1 MVNRTRVAREVERRS
16 DALASKLRGRLGIRE
31 ERKLEQIER
40 IAVACG
46 LTLLLEWAIEKNS
59 LECTREPCMADPV
72 LMFYSSSKPNM
83 SLKLFVFKLFKYLN
97 CSLSVFTTALVLMD
111 RLVKKGNHY
120 RLNEYN
126 VHRIF
131 LATSL
136 ISCKLLDDKQ
146 KPLKLFAMV
155 GGISPTE
162 LCALEKVCLETL
174 EYDLYVNPA
183 VYALYERRLR
193 ASVQPQN
200 SLEMLRRRR
209 SRKFDN

>member
-1 MVNRTRVAREVERRS
+1 MVNRMRVAREVERRS
-16 DALASKLRGRLGIRE
+16 DALAHKLGGRPGIRE

-46 LTLLLEWAIEKNS
+46 LTRLLEWAIQRNS
-59 LECTREPCMADPV
+59 VEFTCEPRMVDPA
-72 LMFYSSSKPNM
+72 LMFYSSAKPNL

-136 ISCKLLDDKQ
+136 IACKLLDDKPR
-146 KPLKLFAMV
+146 PLKLFAMV

-193 ASVQPQN
+193 ASVHPQI
-200 SLEMLRRRR
+200 SPAMMRRR
-209 SRKFDN
+209 SRKFGN

>member
-1 MVNRTRVAREVERRS
+1 MRATRQVERRS
-16 DALASKLRGRLGIRE
+16 DAIAQKLGGRPGVRE

-46 LTLLLEWAIEKNS
+46 LTRLLEWAIQRNS
-59 LECTREPCMADPV
+59 VEFACEPRTIDPA
-72 LMFYSSSKPNM
+72 LMFYSSTKPNM

-136 ISCKLLDDKQ
+136 IACKLLDDKPR
-146 KPLKLFAMV
+146 PLKLFAMV
-155 GGISPTE
+155 GGISPIE
-162 LCALEKVCLETL
+162 LCALERVCLEML

-183 VYALYERRLR
+183 VYALYERRVR
-193 ASVQPQN
+193 ASVRPQV
-200 SLEMLRRRR
+200 SAETMMRRA
-209 SRKFDN
+209 RKVAN